1 MIVLVITRQHF
12 LQQMLIQALS
22 ADSGV
27 VAASGSCHPAVDA
40 AAQSHPPHLVV
51 VDTAHPERFRQV
63 SGLRARFP
71 AVKVVVLAVS
81 GGDEEVLA
89 WAEIGVSGYVEPDTS
104 TEQLILTLRR
114 AAAGEVVCPPRL
126 TALLLKRFSAPSTVR
141 VEMGGTSEL
150 TRREFDVVK
159 LVAQGLA
166 NKLIARQLQIAEAT
180 VKNHVHSILEKWNVR
195 TRGEAAACYRR
206 SESKDAYRFR
216 EAA

>member
-1 MIVLVITRQHF
+1 MVVFVITRQHF

-27 VAASGSCHPAVDA
+27 VAANGSCHQAVNA
-40 AAQSHPPHLVV
+40 AAQSSPPHLVV

-63 SGLRARFP
+63 SELRTRFP
-71 AVKVVVLAVS
+71 TVRVVVLAVT
-81 GGDEEVLA
+81 GGDEEALA
-89 WAEIGVSGYVEPDTS
+89 WAEIGISGYIEPDTS

-126 TALLLKRFSAPSTVR
+126 TALLLRRFSAPSTVR
-141 VEMGGTSEL
+141 VEMGGTFDL
-150 TRREFDVVK
+150 TRRELDVVK
-159 LVAQGLA
+159 LVAQGLG

-180 VKNHVHSILEKWNVR
+180 VKNHVHSILGKWNVR
-195 TRGEAAACYRR
+195 TRGEAAACYQR
-206 SESKDAYRFR
+206 SKSEDGYRFR